1 MTAAIMKRP
10 EGHSGKGDEVMEV
23 QSSIAIMGINL
34 VLN

>member
-10 EGHSGKGDEVMEV
+10 EGHSGKGDEAMEA
-23 QSSIAIMGINL
+23 QSSMAIMGINP